1 MKKVVKMF
9 SFALITFLVLGINNI
24 KADGIFNFILP
35 NGTTKSITI
44 KDDDTRTLKDIKSD
58 ISKETNIDI
67 DHIMLLTEYG
77 SYEDD
82 TLSLG
87 EILYF
92 SESETITYT
101 VIERKEIEGNEITLK
116 AVKPTTDDEKFVL
129 QESYV
134 GQVFPG
140 YYLSN
145 CNDEYSECD
154 LILFSDGSL
163 YKKVKVNFTYDE
175 NEKKLV
181 DTIIDKLNGKTMFN
195 LKDLEFINYWVYG
208 GSAINYSSE
217 FKSLIDYK
225 NFYLDVRAGSDDLL
239 DTVSFGM
246 AAFTYNNTLYASFGE
261 FGIETKNILY
271 VPDNTSDE
279 DIMKTIQERIDNYIG
294 KDLVTIS
301 KYESTLQDYIDETIN
316 YYLQFVNPNGTE
328 EEKQAYKD
336 EINKLKELSSDGI
349 IYKATIG
356 KTERM
361 FLVKKDSS
369 KMYTPTYKTS
379 DIRTNITITSN
390 NILPLD
396 TLIEVKELT
405 DGEEYN
411 KILKI
416 LNTKNNDMFDLKLFS
431 NSTNK
436 YITKLED
443 GSFEVRIP
451 IKEELKDKDLVVYY
465 INDNGEKETYEVKVE
480 NGEAVFNTN
489 HFSIYT
495 LTEKLSSME
504 EVDNPQTGDNITN
517 YILLGTLS
525 LIILVG
531 CTLYLKKKNK

>member
-1 MKKVVKMF
+1 MKKAMKMF

-24 KADGIFNFILP
+24 KADGIFKFILP
-35 NGTTKSITI
+35 DGTTKSITI
-44 KDDDTRTLKDIKSD
+44 KDDDSRTLKDIKSD
-58 ISKETNIDI
+58 ISKETKIDI

-82 TLSLG
+82 TTSLG

-101 VIERKEIEGNEITLK
+101 VIERKEIEENEITLK
-116 AVKPTTDDEKFVL
+116 AVKPTNEDEKFVL
-129 QESYV
+129 QESFV

-154 LILFSDGSL
+154 LVLFSDGSL

-225 NFYLDVRAGSDDLL
+225 NFYLDVRAGSNDLL
-239 DTVSFGM
+239 ETVSFGM

-294 KDLVTIS
+294 KGVVTIS

-405 DGEEYN
+405 SGEEYD

-465 INDNGEKETYEVKVE
+465 INDNGEKETYEVNVE

-495 LTEKLSSME
+495 LTEKLSSIE
-504 EVDNPQTGDNITN
+504 EIDNPQTGDNITN

-525 LIILVG
+525 LITIVG

>member
-1 MKKVVKMF
+1 MKKAMKMF
-9 SFALITFLVLGINNI
+9 SFAVITFLVLGINNI
-24 KADGIFNFILP
+24 KADGIFKFILP
-35 NGTTKSITI
+35 DGTTKSITI

-58 ISKETNIDI
+58 ISKETKIDI

-82 TLSLG
+82 TTSLG

-116 AVKPTTDDEKFVL
+116 AVKPTNDDEKFVL
-129 QESYV
+129 QESFV

-154 LILFSDGSL
+154 LVLFSDGSL

-225 NFYLDVRAGSDDLL
+225 NFYLDVRAGSNDLL
-239 DTVSFGM
+239 ETVSFGM

-279 DIMKTIQERIDNYIG
+279 DIMKTIQERIENYIG
-294 KDLVTIS
+294 KGVVTIS

-405 DGEEYN
+405 SGEEYD

-465 INDNGEKETYEVKVE
+465 INDNGEKETYEVNVE

-495 LTEKLSSME
+495 LTEKLSSIE
-504 EVDNPQTGDNITN
+504 EIDNPQTGDNITN

-525 LIILVG
+525 LITIVG